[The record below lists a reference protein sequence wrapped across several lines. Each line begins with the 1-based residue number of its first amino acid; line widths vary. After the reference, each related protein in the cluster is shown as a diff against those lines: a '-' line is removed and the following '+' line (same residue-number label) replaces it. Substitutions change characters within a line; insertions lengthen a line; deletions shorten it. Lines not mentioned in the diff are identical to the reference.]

1 MAGQNVPIQR
11 QLVRYYDLPNTNGIL
26 VISMDEDSPARRA
39 GLVEGDIIIAF
50 AGERVDG
57 IDELHRL
64 LSEERVGAEQP
75 ITVIRRTEK
84 LDLGIIP
91 LEREFVN

>member
-1 MAGQNVPIQR
+1 
-11 QLVRYYDLPNTNGIL
+11 
-26 VISMDEDSPARRA
+26 MDDNSPAKRA
-39 GLVEGDIIIAF
+39 GLKEGDIIIGF
-50 AGERVDG
+50 AGEKVEG

-64 LSEERVGAEQP
+64 LSEERVDSKQT

-84 LDLGIIP
+84 LDLEIVP